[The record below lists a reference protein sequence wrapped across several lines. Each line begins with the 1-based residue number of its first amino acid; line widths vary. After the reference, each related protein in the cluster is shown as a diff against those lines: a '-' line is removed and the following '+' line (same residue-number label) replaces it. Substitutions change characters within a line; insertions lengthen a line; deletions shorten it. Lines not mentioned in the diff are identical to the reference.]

1 TLKTHPSIAGFP
13 SIAMAYLNE
22 EFSPKAIGMG
32 VYVAGT
38 ALGGFLG
45 RVIIGGLTGFII
57 SREGI

>member
-1 TLKTHPSIAGFP
+1 MRWLI
-13 SIAMAYLNE
+13 LNE

-45 RVIIGGLTGFII
+45 RVIIGGLTDLL
-57 SREGI
+57 

>member
-1 TLKTHPSIAGFP
+1 MQDFLPLRWLI
-13 SIAMAYLNE
+13 LNE

-45 RVIIGGLTGFII
+45 WVIIGGLTNLL
-57 SREGI
+57 